1 MAAVYPKGGGGW
13 TLAAQAGNLLP
24 RQLLE
29 AGMGLYR
36 ADSYR
41 VEDSVG
47 YLVTRVR
54 ASIFA
59 AVDRELAPW
68 GISAAQGSILI
79 YIAHGRGDRAAD
91 IARDYDYDT
100 GSMTRMVAR
109 LAAKRLLRRV
119 PDEDDRRVL
128 RLELTAAGRK
138 LTEQMAAMAV
148 KVLNQHLRG
157 FTRAELDQ
165 LKALLSRMLDNRG

>member
-1 MAAVYPKGGGGW
+1 
-13 TLAAQAGNLLP
+13 
-24 RQLLE
+24 
-29 AGMGLYR
+29 MGLYR
-36 ADSYR
+36 AETYR

-47 YLVTRVR
+47 WLITRLR

-59 AVDRELAPW
+59 AVDREVAAW
-68 GISAAQGSILI
+68 GVSAAQCSILL
-79 YIAHGRGDRAAD
+79 YIAAGRGERAAD

-109 LAAKRLLRRV
+109 LAAKRLLKRV
-119 PDEDDRRVL
+119 RDDADRRVQ
-128 RLELTAAGRK
+128 RLELTAAGRR
-138 LTEQMAAMAV
+138 LAGEVPAVAV

-165 LKALLSRMLDNRG
+165 LRGFLQRMLDNRA

>member
-1 MAAVYPKGGGGW
+1 MA
-13 TLAAQAGNLLP
+13 
-24 RQLLE
+24 
-29 AGMGLYR
+29 LYR
-36 ADSYR
+36 AETYR

-47 YLVTRVR
+47 WLITRLR

-59 AVDRELAPW
+59 AVDREVAAW
-68 GISAAQGSILI
+68 GVSAAQCSILL
-79 YIAHGRGDRAAD
+79 YIAAGRGDRAAD

-109 LAAKRLLRRV
+109 LAAKRLLKRV
-119 PDEDDRRVL
+119 RDAADRRVQ

-138 LTEQMAAMAV
+138 LAGEVPAVAV

-157 FTRAELDQ
+157 FTRAELEQ
-165 LKALLSRMLDNRG
+165 LKGFLQRMLDNRA

>member
-1 MAAVYPKGGGGW
+1 
-13 TLAAQAGNLLP
+13 
-24 RQLLE
+24 
-29 AGMGLYR
+29 MGLYR

-109 LAAKRLLRRV
+109 LAAKRLLRRA
-119 PDEDDRRVL
+119 PDDNDRRVQ

-138 LTEQMAAMAV
+138 LTEQMAAMAT

-157 FTRAELDQ
+157 FTRAELDL
-165 LKALLSRMLDNRG
+165 LKALLRRMLENRG

>member
-1 MAAVYPKGGGGW
+1 
-13 TLAAQAGNLLP
+13 
-24 RQLLE
+24 
-29 AGMGLYR
+29 MGLYR
-36 ADSYR
+36 AETYR

-47 YLVTRVR
+47 WLITRLR

-59 AVDRELAPW
+59 AVDREVAAW
-68 GISAAQGSILI
+68 GVSAAQCSILL
-79 YIAHGRGDRAAD
+79 YIAAGRGDRAAD

-119 PDEDDRRVL
+119 RDAADRRVQ
-128 RLELTAAGRK
+128 RLALSAAGRK
-138 LTEQMAAMAV
+138 LAGEVPAVAV

-165 LKALLSRMLDNRG
+165 LKGFLQRMLENRG

>member
-1 MAAVYPKGGGGW
+1 MARVYSEGRRRW
-13 TLAAQAGNLLP
+13 TMTAEAGKLLP
-24 RQLLE
+24 GQQSGG
-29 AGMGLYR
+29 GMGLYR

-59 AVDRELAPW
+59 GVDRELAPL

>member
-1 MAAVYPKGGGGW
+1 
-13 TLAAQAGNLLP
+13 
-24 RQLLE
+24 
-29 AGMGLYR
+29 MGLYR
-36 ADSYR
+36 AQTYR

-68 GISAAQGSILI
+68 GISAAQGSILV
-79 YIAHGRGDRAAD
+79 YIGHGRGDRAAA

-119 PDEDDRRVL
+119 ADDSDRRV
-128 RLELTAAGRK
+128 RGWSSPPPARSSPSRWPPWRSRCSTSTCAAS
-138 LTEQMAAMAV
+138 
-148 KVLNQHLRG
+148 
-157 FTRAELDQ
+157 RAP
-165 LKALLSRMLDNRG
+165 SSTS

>member
-1 MAAVYPKGGGGW
+1 MA
-13 TLAAQAGNLLP
+13 
-24 RQLLE
+24 
-29 AGMGLYR
+29 LYR
-36 ADSYR
+36 AETYR

-47 YLVTRVR
+47 WLITRLR

-59 AVDRELAPW
+59 AVDREVAPW
-68 GISAAQGSILI
+68 GVSAAQCSILL
-79 YIAHGRGDRAAD
+79 YIAAGRGDRAAD

-109 LAAKRLLRRV
+109 LAAKRLLKRV
-119 PDEDDRRVL
+119 RDGADRRVQ
-128 RLELTAAGRK
+128 RLALTAAGRK
-138 LTEQMAAMAV
+138 LAGEVPAVAV

-165 LKALLSRMLDNRG
+165 LKGFLQRMLDNRA